1 MLIVLLIIF
10 GFIPILIW
18 YILVLTIFFNTALLA
33 LLVVDILL
41 HLPEIIV
48 FR

>member
-41 HLPEIIV
+41 HLPEIIG